1 MHLLYRSDATSE
13 DLLTGFLHARK
24 LQQELQQLP
33 AGALLPAVEGAASG
47 GVMPAAQAV
56 AGAERAA
63 AAYTAAHSGD
73 FINQLRHH
81 GWLVTS
87 VLIEGE
93 DSVNRVVVTVE

>member
-1 MHLLYRSDATSE
+1 M
-13 DLLTGFLHARK
+13 F
-24 LQQELQQLP
+24 
-33 AGALLPAVEGAASG
+33 
-47 GVMPAAQAV
+47 V
-56 AGAERAA
+56 AGWQRRPP
-63 AAYTAAHSGD
+63 YTAAHSGD